1 MGHDER
7 VKAAMKGELVSFLV
21 ATAREFATRRA
32 RRATDD
38 DTPLPFG
45 RGWGEVDYGASIYYG
60 KWWELCDFSNEG
72 RPCYTKQA
80 RGLYL
85 YYRALEKRWVIAE
98 QIVPSGT
105 VQSATRGPRIEGPWQ
120 TYSGWEGDEAMRVT
134 EVRNVSGHGGAALLV
149 AGCRGQGGYE
159 PTAAENGQYLLQ
171 PSYDDVNGKPHY
183 IMGEIG
189 RGRRH
194 IFWLERVPGMGDR
207 GRWALAPLCNDSEG
221 LLSVSETIEL
231 TGRWC
236 RRAPP
241 LKEKGEFEMRRRGAA
256 AAAGDAAAADDG
268 DGGDDGDDDGAL
280 AVELI
285 AWNDSN
291 HECVLFSSSAD
302 HACFLSLDPKAMRSA
317 VHPHLLEHLEANGV
331 RIGEGL
337 EALNARHHQVLG
349 ALTGVARGRDE
360 AAALLSGRYC
370 LTGDSLLKMLA
381 IFVRVR
387 CGIPVVLMGECGC
400 GKTMLIQ
407 YLCAWLGAAFLTLDV
422 HGGTAAHEIIAT
434 LERAEALAAAA
445 DADGGAAEVWVFFDE
460 LNTCAHVSLMAE
472 AATHHSCFGRPLH
485 PRVRILAAVNPYRRR
500 PEADLADAPGL
511 VYTLHGD
518 GGDGAAPPDP
528 MAALVYR
535 VHPVPHSLQ
544 QFVFDFGALSDDQ
557 EAQYVR
563 AMLGHRLG
571 ALKKEGF
578 AMTLPIDAQLAL
590 QLLLASQAHVRALE
604 RDASAVSLR
613 DVRRCCDLLG
623 WFAAHLVPRAA
634 SAKAKV
640 TPLAAAMVLAL
651 SFVYYY
657 RLPHAAAREAYWSKL
672 VATLTYQRTGSEAKF
687 AKSGFA
693 GFAQDGAFAR
703 CLAQVQKRFAANVE
717 VEPGVAMNQAL
728 TENLFVGLVCILNKL
743 PLFIVG
749 KPGTSKRSRCR

>member
-1 MGHDER
+1 MSVLAWQLRELHRDSSAINASLVADPEAEMGHDER

-241 LKEKGEFEMRRRGAA
+241 
-256 AAAGDAAAADDG
+256 
-268 DGGDDGDDDGAL
+268 
-280 AVELI
+280 
-285 AWNDSN
+285 
-291 HECVLFSSSAD
+291 
-302 HACFLSLDPKAMRSA
+302 
-317 VHPHLLEHLEANGV
+317 
-331 RIGEGL
+331 
-337 EALNARHHQVLG
+337 
-349 ALTGVARGRDE
+349 
-360 AAALLSGRYC
+360 
-370 LTGDSLLKMLA
+370 
-381 IFVRVR
+381 
-387 CGIPVVLMGECGC
+387 
-400 GKTMLIQ
+400 
-407 YLCAWLGAAFLTLDV
+407 
-422 HGGTAAHEIIAT
+422 
-434 LERAEALAAAA
+434 
-445 DADGGAAEVWVFFDE
+445 
-460 LNTCAHVSLMAE
+460 
-472 AATHHSCFGRPLH
+472 
-485 PRVRILAAVNPYRRR
+485 
-500 PEADLADAPGL
+500 
-511 VYTLHGD
+511 
-518 GGDGAAPPDP
+518 
-528 MAALVYR
+528 
-535 VHPVPHSLQ
+535 
-544 QFVFDFGALSDDQ
+544 
-557 EAQYVR
+557 
-563 AMLGHRLG
+563 
-571 ALKKEGF
+571 
-578 AMTLPIDAQLAL
+578 
-590 QLLLASQAHVRALE
+590 
-604 RDASAVSLR
+604 
-613 DVRRCCDLLG
+613 
-623 WFAAHLVPRAA
+623 
-634 SAKAKV
+634 
-640 TPLAAAMVLAL
+640 
-651 SFVYYY
+651 
-657 RLPHAAAREAYWSKL
+657 
-672 VATLTYQRTGSEAKF
+672 
-687 AKSGFA
+687 
-693 GFAQDGAFAR
+693 
-703 CLAQVQKRFAANVE
+703 
-717 VEPGVAMNQAL
+717 
-728 TENLFVGLVCILNKL
+728 
-743 PLFIVG
+743 
-749 KPGTSKRSRCR
+749 